1 MAPPSEEAT
10 KKVAITEV
18 LPEFPSFY
26 QNFYDVLRNGA
37 APIVKND
44 EVRKVLSLIDSVF
57 DLVKS

>member
-1 MAPPSEEAT
+1 M
-10 KKVAITEV
+10 AITEV